1 MLKRELAPLLLV
13 CNIIYT
19 LISDTGACKLIGS
32 SQPVHATDGG
42 EVILPCWVDPT
53 TDVTDRTVDWKKG
66 GADNMVHT
74 YRNGM
79 DDESAQ
85 ENRFKGRTALFL
97 EKMTTGN
104 LSLKLSNVTM
114 NDSGTY
120 TCSLRRKAESGSC
133 STDIVLHVDPK
144 TDRAESN
151 QPGGSPLL
159 TDKSEHSVSGGNN
172 DASDTGI
179 IRSIIA
185 GIGSLTIIGIVI
197 AFAVKK
203 CKKAS
208 KKKTNQAELEDV
220 QSQGLMPPA
229 ADCGGPA
236 DHGTQ
241 QSSNPPENSMQD
253 QPVEERH
260 DGSANI
266 RASRWATI
274 PQTGSGH
281 RPSSRRR
288 KRLTKLEL
296 FTGQVSWQRFRPTAG
311 QTTEQE
317 VKFSIKQPSNKLE
330 AVESSSRRPPEI
342 FVKMWKKELAPL
354 LLVCNFIYTLISDTG
369 ACELIGSSQPVHATD
384 GGEVILP
391 CWVDPRTDVRDR
403 TVEWKKD
410 KVDIVHV
417 YRHGADDDDLQKERF
432 RGRTSL
438 FHDEMAT
445 GNLSLKLSNV
455 TMNDSGTY
463 RCSLRRNATFCNTS
477 IVLHVDPKTEPP
489 KSNHSRGSPLPTD
502 KSKDPGVNNVGN
514 GKNKLIGIIAG
525 IIVGIGISILIIA
538 LVVKKC
544 KKASKEKTDD
554 AELEDVQVGDAEESQ
569 GLMPPAAERCGG
581 PTDHGTQQSSNP
593 RETCKVG
600 PRVKKRH
607 DRSAK

>member
-1 MLKRELAPLLLV
+1 KMFSFNFV
-13 CNIIYT
+13 F
-19 LISDTGACKLIGS
+19 ISFHVTCKLIGS

-133 STDIVLHVDPK
+133 STDIVLHV
-144 TDRAESN
+144 
-151 QPGGSPLL
+151 G
-159 TDKSEHSVSGGNN
+159 EH
-172 DASDTGI
+172 I
-179 IRSIIA
+179 
-185 GIGSLTIIGIVI
+185 
-197 AFAVKK
+197 
-203 CKKAS
+203 
-208 KKKTNQAELEDV
+208 
-220 QSQGLMPPA
+220 
-229 ADCGGPA
+229 
-236 DHGTQ
+236 
-241 QSSNPPENSMQD
+241 
-253 QPVEERH
+253 
-260 DGSANI
+260 
-266 RASRWATI
+266 
-274 PQTGSGH
+274 
-281 RPSSRRR
+281 
-288 KRLTKLEL
+288 
-296 FTGQVSWQRFRPTAG
+296 
-311 QTTEQE
+311 
-317 VKFSIKQPSNKLE
+317 
-330 AVESSSRRPPEI
+330 
-342 FVKMWKKELAPL
+342 
-354 LLVCNFIYTLISDTG
+354 
-369 ACELIGSSQPVHATD
+369 HATD

-477 IVLHVDPKTEPP
+477 IVLHVGE
-489 KSNHSRGSPLPTD
+489 HSHTTSLR
-502 KSKDPGVNNVGN
+502 
-514 GKNKLIGIIAG
+514 
-525 IIVGIGISILIIA
+525 
-538 LVVKKC
+538 C
-544 KKASKEKTDD
+544 
-554 AELEDVQVGDAEESQ
+554 
-569 GLMPPAAERCGG
+569 LMPTFNSLSKINLCLNL
-581 PTDHGTQQSSNP
+581 SCFLNI
-593 RETCKVG
+593 
-600 PRVKKRH
+600 
-607 DRSAK
+607 